1 MKLSFS
7 EIKKIIFGA
16 PYAEETDE
24 GMRFYKYRPE
34 LADVWAAHSSVL
46 GDRAL
51 ATTGVRLDFHTNSKR
66 MSIEIE
72 APKKFEIYINGILRY
87 SMRECASLSVRLDGV
102 FGEVLEEAH
111 VTVYF
116 PSHGIGVLKSLELD
130 DGAYVT
136 PHEFDRKILFMG
148 DSITQGWEAKY
159 DSLSYANRVSRYFN
173 ADSVIQ
179 GVGGACFY
187 EDCLESIPYD
197 PEWVIVAYGT
207 NDFSK
212 YKTAEELKARLYP
225 YMAKLHKLYGD
236 KKVFVISPIWREN
249 QTPKA
254 ELTFEE
260 TRAEIIAEAKKYGF
274 IHIDGGTLMPP
285 MPLLYTDGLHP
296 NDNGF
301 SIFAE
306 NLIAALK
313 KEMASE

>member
-1 MKLSFS
+1 MILSFD
-7 EIKKIIFGA
+7 EIKKITVGA
-16 PYAEETDE
+16 PFIEKTEN

-34 LADVWAAHSSVL
+34 LSDVWAAHSSVL
-46 GDRAL
+46 GGRAL
-51 ATTGVRLDFHTNSKR
+51 ATTGVRLDFHTNSKH
-66 MSIEIE
+66 MSIEVDDK
-72 APKKFEIYINGILRY
+72 KKFEIYINGLLRY
-87 SMRECASLSVRLDGV
+87 SMRECESLSVRLDGV
-102 FGEVLEEAH
+102 FGEELDEAH

-116 PSHGIGVLKSLELD
+116 PAHSIGVLKSLTLD

-136 PHEFDRKILFMG
+136 PHKFDRKILFMG

-179 GVGGACFY
+179 GVGGACFF
-187 EDCLESIPYD
+187 EDCIERIPYD
-197 PEWVIVAYGT
+197 PDWVIVAYGT

-212 YKTAEELKARLYP
+212 YKTAEEFKPHLYS
-225 YMAKLHKLYGD
+225 YMEKVHELYGD

-254 ELTFEE
+254 ELTFAQV
-260 TRAEIIAEAKKYGF
+260 RAEIIAETEKYGF
-274 IHIDGGTLMPP
+274 THIDGGTLMPP

-306 NLIAALK
+306 NLIAAIR
-313 KEMASE
+313 KEMCL